1 MKRAFLTAALAAL
14 VLTGCGGDAD
24 DDLKQWVRGVKARPP
39 GAIPPMPELKPQEE
53 FRYAAA
59 DLRSPFAAF
68 QIGQIAQLAEIV
80 EGCPEDSLPDPNRRK
95 EDLERYTLETLRM
108 VGVIGSPNKFEAI
121 VRGSAGANAGVV
133 YRVGVGSY
141 LGINH
146 GKVLRIAED
155 RVTLEER
162 IPDGTGCWVKRET
175 YLNLG
180 E

>member
-1 MKRAFLTAALAAL
+1 MKRAFSIALLSAV
-14 VLTGCGGDAD
+14 VLAGCGGDAS
-24 DDLKQWVRGVKARPP
+24 DDLKQWVREVKARPP

-53 FRYAAA
+53 FRYGAA

-80 EGCPEDSLPDPNRRK
+80 EGCPEDALPDPNRRK

-121 VRGSAGANAGVV
+121 VRGSAGVNAGVV

-146 GKVLRIAED
+146 GKVIRIAED